1 MSNTTDFTKLNTT
14 NTLLGVAKQTSRQIL
29 LILKQSRMNHTL
41 IVSNISITKAIT
53 KLTSMN
59 AYFGSITLIRNNTLK
74 SIKNFKIIGK
84 NQFTQLWAVS
94 KYDYKKFDIFFIQE
108 SPWFFICTI
117 SSSVTTQRPED
128 WSMGRTL
135 YWVNTR
141 KLNRE
146 LCTR

>member
-84 NQFTQLWAVS
+84 NQFTQL
-94 KYDYKKFDIFFIQE
+94 
-108 SPWFFICTI
+108 
-117 SSSVTTQRPED
+117 
-128 WSMGRTL
+128 
-135 YWVNTR
+135 
-141 KLNRE
+141 
-146 LCTR
+146 